1 MVSGLGEVAG
11 KALALHPDVLKIGFT
26 GSTEVGKLL
35 LQYAGQS
42 NMKKVSLE
50 TGGKSPMIFFADLPD
65 MDQAVDTCLLYTSP
79 SPRDYAASRM
89 PSSA

>member
-1 MVSGLGEVAG
+1 MNVVSGLGEVAG

-50 TGGKSPMIFFADLPD
+50 TGGKSPMIYFAPLILGDITDEQFTPVVTNKV
-65 MDQAVDTCLLYTSP
+65 AP
-79 SPRDYAASRM
+79 
-89 PSSA
+89 